1 MCCTQ
6 SGPYR
11 HSELPYVVPLFS
23 HVVYLSICL
32 IKFLGGR
39 EELSKL
45 RSWLQEKLCW
55 TDKNFGA
62 HHWNDPD
69 NKLLRTRYTAYQ
81 APSAQRVLPRIS
93 PFSSMAATRIYM
105 KVLRA
110 ISRDNRKLQT
120 DSSRQNG
127 YRRLATAKPEAGAT
141 APIPVSIASGDG
153 LSAANSSYARTAA
166 QDTKDSA

>member
-6 SGPYR
+6 SGSYR

-23 HVVYLSICL
+23 HVVYLGICL

-45 RSWLQEKLCW
+45 RSWLQERHCW

-81 APSAQRVLPRIS
+81 APSAQRALPRIS
-93 PFSSMAATRIYM
+93 PFSSMAATRIYA

-110 ISRDNRKLQT
+110 ISRDNGKLQT

-127 YRRLATAKPEAGAT
+127 YRRLATAEPEAVAT

-153 LSAANSSYARTAA
+153 LSTANSSYARTAA